1 MPRSVKIAVP
11 FDYHQTYGYF
21 LKPDVV
27 KALESRGAEIYPLF
41 YLRQELKK
49 LKDMDGL
56 LIPGGINDV
65 DPDRYAPNAVHP
77 KSLVCKNRTD
87 FECEVLNRFLK
98 TKRPVLA
105 ICWGIQLV
113 NVCLGGTL
121 FQHLPEERPGEIDH
135 EQKEPAHE
143 PTHFVEFVK
152 DSPGIKLFGHKKM
165 KVNSTHHQ
173 AVQEVAPS
181 LDIEGHAED
190 GLIEALSMRN
200 HEFFWAV
207 QWHPERLRDDPVIP
221 AFLKACQR

>member
-1 MPRSVKIAVP
+1 MVPSLKIAVT
-11 FDYHQTYGYF
+11 FDYHEKYGYF

-27 KALESRGAEIYPLF
+27 SSLQTRGAEIVPLF
-41 YLRQELKK
+41 YDSKELKK
-49 LKDMDGL
+49 LGDVDGL

-65 DPDRYAPNAVHP
+65 DPERYAKGKAHP

-87 FECEVLNRFLK
+87 FECEVLEKFLK
-98 TKRPVLA
+98 AKKPILA
-105 ICWGIQLV
+105 ICWGIQIV

-135 EQKEPAHE
+135 EQKEPGHE
-143 PTHFVEFVK
+143 PTHGIEFVK

-173 AVQEVAPS
+173 GLHKLGKN
-181 LDIEGHAED
+181 LDIEAHAED
-190 GLIEALSMRN
+190 GLIEAVSMRD
-200 HEFFWAV
+200 HKFFWAV
-207 QWHPERLRDDPVIP
+207 QWHPERLKQDPIIP